1 MGWIQHG
8 EIAEDDG
15 DVGGDMQIGPA
26 RSVRFVDPGL
36 PGCLITVYVYAVAQ
50 ELSLDDQPECMHPAE
65 IEEDFGDGTAR
76 YKPSPPEHLAC
87 SYDMGNVD
95 LQMQT
100 EFMIC
105 RDVDDPGSTE
115 EWSEYQYDY
124 VDDRPPYTGTIPEI
138 LAAANAAALQE
149 VQTFDADKYITWDGK
164 PFRR

>member
-1 MGWIQHG
+1 MGWVQYG

-15 DVGGDMQIGPA
+15 DVGGDIQIGPA
-26 RSVRFVDPGL
+26 RSVRFVDPKL
-36 PGCLITVYVYAVAQ
+36 PGRLITVYVYAVAQ
-50 ELSLDDQPECMHPAE
+50 ELALDDQPGCTHPAE
-65 IEEDFGDGTAR
+65 IEEDHGDGTAT

-87 SYDMGNVD
+87 SHDMANVD

-105 RDVDDPGSTE
+105 GDVDEPGNTE
-115 EWSEYQYDY
+115 KWSEYQFDY

-149 VQTFDADKYITWDGK
+149 VTSFDANQYITWDGE